1 MTTVAVLTRT
11 LDEALEA
18 LLAGEAGDCPV
29 CGEEVEA
36 EHGRVECAGCG
47 SVLEPLPSAAAEP
60 QLVLV

>member
-1 MTTVAVLTRT
+1 MTAVAVLTRT

-36 EHGRVECAGCG
+36 ERGRVECAGCG
-47 SVLEPLPSAAAEP
+47 STLESASSTGAEP

>member
-1 MTTVAVLTRT
+1 MTAVAVLTRT

-29 CGEEVEA
+29 CGEEAKA
-36 EHGRVECAGCG
+36 EHGRVECDSCG
-47 SVLEPLPSAAAEP
+47 SALAAPPPPAAEP